1 MLNLI
6 ITMELNTLK
15 KEYDLKKEKIK
26 QRLRDFEEVFNKG
39 NKKIF
44 EELCFCI
51 LTPNASAKMGINAM
65 NSVKPILYTGN
76 LQDLQNAL
84 KSSGYRYPNKRAEYI
99 LEVREFIKNILQ
111 FQLKEKILSFD
122 DKDELRDYIVNNIKG
137 VSYKES
143 SHFLRNIG
151 FKGYCIIDKHILNC
165 LTELDILESNKRPI
179 NKKQYLEIEQ
189 KMKEFSNTLNINI
202 DELDLLL
209 WSHKTGEILK

>member
-1 MLNLI
+1 MDHSSLI
-6 ITMELNTLK
+6 KEYELK
-15 KEYDLKKEKIK
+15 KDKIK
-26 QRLRDFEEVFNKG
+26 QRLKDFKEVFSQG
-39 NKKIF
+39 NKAIF

-65 NSVKPILYTGN
+65 NSLKPVLYTGN

-99 LEVREFIKNILQ
+99 LEVREFIKNELK
-111 FQLKEKILSFD
+111 FQLKEKIVSFK

-137 VSYKES
+137 VNYKES

-151 FKGYCIIDKHILNC
+151 FEGYCIIDKHILNC
-165 LTELDILESNKRPI
+165 LTEFNILNSNQRPK

-189 KMKEFSNTLNINI
+189 KIKEFSSSLNINI

>member
-1 MLNLI
+1 MDIAN
-6 ITMELNTLK
+6 LK

-26 QRLRDFEEVFNKG
+26 QRLKDFKEVFDKG
-39 NKKIF
+39 NKAIF

-51 LTPNASAKMGINAM
+51 LTPNASARMGINAM
-65 NSVKPILYTGN
+65 NSLKPVLYTGN

-99 LEVREFIKNILQ
+99 LEVREFIKNEFK
-111 FQLKEKILSFD
+111 FQLKEKILSFK
-122 DKDELRDYIVNNIKG
+122 DKEELREYFVNNIKG
-137 VSYKES
+137 ISWKES
-143 SHFLRNIG
+143 SHYLRNIG

-165 LTELDILESNKRPI
+165 LCELNIIPTNERQKNYKEYLKIEEKI
-179 NKKQYLEIEQ
+179 KEFAKTLEIDV
-189 KMKEFSNTLNINI
+189 